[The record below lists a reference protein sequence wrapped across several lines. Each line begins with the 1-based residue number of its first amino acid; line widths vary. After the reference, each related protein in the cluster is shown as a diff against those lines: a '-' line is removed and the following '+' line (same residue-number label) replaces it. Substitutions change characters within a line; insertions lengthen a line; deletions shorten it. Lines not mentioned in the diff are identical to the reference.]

1 MIKTSPLGILAGGG
15 ELPIYVVAECIAHN
29 RPYLVITF
37 QDQPQPHW
45 PTPTVIDNDRI
56 VQLPLGAVGR
66 VIKTLHNAGVTE
78 VVMAGNLERTSLFSL
93 KPDWH
98 GLKILTGAL
107 LGHDDA
113 LLRRV
118 MLTLEDHGFVMRG
131 AHEVSPDLLTPLG
144 VLTKAQP
151 LRTQKADIAHGLRL
165 AAWLG
170 SADVGQAV
178 VIKDGVVLGLE
189 AVEGTDALIVRCAAL
204 RGEHN
209 SGGVLVKVA
218 KPQQDARADLPT
230 IGETTLKLLAE
241 YRFDGMALEAGRTIL
256 LGRDAC
262 VTMANRAG
270 LFIEGSALPAGQ
282 AL

>member
-1 MIKTSPLGILAGGG
+1 MSKTSRLGILAGGG
-15 ELPIYVVAECIAHN
+15 ELPIYLIAECIAHQ
-29 RPYLVITF
+29 RPYIVITF
-37 QDQPQPHW
+37 EGQPQPAW
-45 PTPTVIDNDRI
+45 PTPTVIDDEWI

-66 VIKTLHNAGVTE
+66 VIKTLHNAQVTD

-118 MLTLEDHGFVMRG
+118 MLTLEDHGFHIIG
-131 AHEVSPDLLTPLG
+131 AHEVSPNLLTPIG
-144 VLTKAQP
+144 VMTKAKPSRSQA
-151 LRTQKADIAHGLRL
+151 ADIQHGLKL

-170 SADVGQAV
+170 EADIGQAV
-178 VIKDGVVLGLE
+178 IIKDGVVLGLE
-189 AVEGTDALIVRCAAL
+189 AVEGTDALITRCAAL
-204 RGEHN
+204 RGEKN

-241 YRFDGMALEAGRTIL
+241 YRFDGVVLESGRTIL

-270 LFIEGSALPAGQ
+270 LFIEGATVSAQ
-282 AL
+282 K

>member
-1 MIKTSPLGILAGGG
+1 MSKTSRLGILAGGG
-15 ELPIYVVAECIAHN
+15 ELPIYLIAECIAHQ
-29 RPYLVITF
+29 RPYIVITF
-37 QDQPQPHW
+37 EDQPQPAW
-45 PTPTVIDNDRI
+45 PTPTVIDDECI

-66 VIKTLHNAGVTE
+66 VIKTLHNAQVTD

-93 KPDWH
+93 KPDWQ

-107 LGHDDA
+107 LGQDDA

-118 MLTLEDHGFVMRG
+118 MMTLEDHGFNILG
-131 AHEVSPDLLTPLG
+131 AHQVSPNLLTPQG
-144 VLTKAQP
+144 VMTKTKPTRQ
-151 LRTQKADIAHGLRL
+151 QMADIQHGLKL

-170 SADVGQAV
+170 EADIGQAV
-178 VIKDGVVLGLE
+178 IIKDGVVLGLE
-189 AVEGTDALIVRCAAL
+189 AVEGTDALITRCAAL
-204 RGEHN
+204 RGEKN

-218 KPQQDARADLPT
+218 KPQQDDRADLPT

-241 YRFDGMALEAGRTIL
+241 HRFDGVALEAGRTIL

-270 LFIEGSALPAGQ
+270 LFIEGATVAAQ
-282 AL
+282 K